1 VPFGMGDSHIKDML
15 LLIKK
20 NKWTFPA
27 TIELESPIPQGSDAV
42 QETKKAA
49 EFAKGVLLA

>member
-1 VPFGMGDSHIKDML
+1 MQ
-15 LLIKK
+15 K

-42 QETKKAA
+42 QEVRKSVEFCKA
-49 EFAKGVLLA
+49 VLT